1 MGYNIEYILPQNMEN
16 NMATVQINGSSAVT
30 ATSTRNNH
38 GSAINVG
45 SSVLLS
51 NQALGRAQS
60 SVFGSTVV
68 SNATNDYAN
77 PVLDAGT
84 FAFNNNRPVAMKVT
98 STLAGS
104 VSNTFLQS
112 GASDLGSRR
121 SIHRQEKVRTTRTST
136 AIRAGSWNIY
146 TGRFTST
153 PTTAVD
159 AFYSISGGTTSATS
173 TDEAANPSRS
183 VPGELTY
190 KLGQPVPVSVD
201 YSAKNS

>member
-1 MGYNIEYILPQNMEN
+1 
-16 NMATVQINGSSAVT
+16 MATVQVNGSSAVT

-45 SSVLLS
+45 NSALLS
-51 NQALGRAQS
+51 NQALGRAES
-60 SVFGSTVV
+60 SVFGSTVI
-68 SNATNDYAN
+68 SNATNDYAD
-77 PVLDAGT
+77 PALSGGT

-98 STLAGS
+98 SLLAGS
-104 VSNTFLQS
+104 VDNTFLRS
-112 GASDLGSRR
+112 GASDLNSRR

-146 TGRFTST
+146 TGLWTST

-159 AFYSISGGTTSATS
+159 AFYSISAGETSATS
-173 TDEAANPSRS
+173 TDEAASPSRE

-190 KLGQPVPVSVD
+190 KLGQKVPVSVD
-201 YSAKNS
+201 YTAKNS

>member
-1 MGYNIEYILPQNMEN
+1 
-16 NMATVQINGSSAVT
+16 MATVQINGSSAVT

-38 GSAINVG
+38 GTAINVG
-45 SSVLLS
+45 TSSLLS
-51 NQALGRAQS
+51 NQSLGREDS
-60 SVFGSTVV
+60 TVFGSTVV

-104 VSNTFLQS
+104 IDNTFLRS

-146 TGRFTST
+146 TGQWTST

-159 AFYSISGGTTSATS
+159 AFYSISAGETSATS
-173 TDEAANPSRS
+173 TDEAASPSRA

-190 KLGQPVPVSVD
+190 KLGQKAPVSVD
-201 YSAKNS
+201 YPAKNS

>member
-1 MGYNIEYILPQNMEN
+1 
-16 NMATVQINGSSAVT
+16 MATVQIDGSSAVT

-45 SSVLLS
+45 SSTLLS
-51 NQALGRAQS
+51 NQALGRAES

-68 SNATNDYAN
+68 SNATNDYAD
-77 PVLDAGT
+77 PVLSEGT
-84 FAFNNNRPVAMKVT
+84 FAFNNNRPIAIKVT
-98 STLAGS
+98 NTLAGS
-104 VSNTFLQS
+104 VSNTFLLS
-112 GASDLGSRR
+112 GASDLNSRR

-159 AFYSISGGTTSATS
+159 AFYSISGGTTSSTS
-173 TDEAANPSRS
+173 TDEAATPSREI
-183 VPGELTY
+183 PGELTY
-190 KLGQPVPVSVD
+190 KLGQKLPVSVD
-201 YSAKNS
+201 YVAKNS

>member
-1 MGYNIEYILPQNMEN
+1 MEN

-38 GSAINVG
+38 GTAINVG
-45 SSVLLS
+45 TSSLLS
-51 NQALGRAQS
+51 NQSLGREDS
-60 SVFGSTVV
+60 TVFGSTVV
-68 SNATNDYAN
+68 SNATNDYAD
-77 PVLDAGT
+77 PALSEGT
-84 FAFNNNRPVAMKVT
+84 FAFNNNRPIAVKVT
-98 STLAGS
+98 SSLAG
-104 VSNTFLQS
+104 VSNTFLRS

-146 TGRFTST
+146 TGRWTST

-159 AFYSISGGTTSATS
+159 AFYSISEGDTSATS
-173 TDEAANPSRS
+173 TDEAASPSRA

-190 KLGQPVPVSVD
+190 KLGQKVPVSVD
-201 YSAKNS
+201 YPAKNT